1 MNERGTRPQ
10 TLDRFLGNRRARGGS
25 LFIFAEILLVLLV
38 PVILE
43 LDPLTS
49 DIAAGFNSAPTLK
62 HPMGTDGAGRDLFAR
77 NLYGGRTSLLVGISS
92 TFISVC
98 IGIPL
103 GLFAGY
109 YRGPVEF
116 LVMRTAD
123 VFMSF
128 PSIIL
133 ILVLVSVTG
142 PSIVTIIVSMGVMGW
157 TTIAKLVYGN
167 TLSVKNKEY
176 IEAARAAGKSSIAL
190 MMTELLPNVI
200 SPVWV
205 TLSFRVGGAILTE
218 SGLSFLGVGIQAPQA
233 SWGNI
238 INAAQSLPNLMLRP
252 WMWIPPGIL
261 IILTVV
267 SFNFIGEGVRDALD
281 PKMRDSGAGNV

>member
-1 MNERGTRPQ
+1 M
-10 TLDRFLGNRRARGGS
+10 L
-25 LFIFAEILLVLLV
+25 EIAVVLLA
-38 PVILE
+38 PVILR
-43 LDPLTS
+43 LDPLVS
-49 DIAAGFNSAPTLK
+49 DIAAGFNSPPSLR
-62 HPMGTDGAGRDLFAR
+62 HLMGTDGAARDLFAR
-77 NLYGGRTSLLVGISS
+77 TLFGGRVSLLVGISS

-103 GLFAGY
+103 GLLAGY
-109 YRGPVEF
+109 YRGAVEF
-116 LVMRTAD
+116 IVMRAAD

-133 ILVLVSVTG
+133 ILVLVSVVG
-142 PSIVTIIVSMGVMGW
+142 PSLSTLIIIMGGMGW

-167 TLSVKNKEY
+167 VLSVKNKEY
-176 IEAARAAGKSSIAL
+176 VEAARAAGKKGSLL
-190 MMTELLPNVI
+190 MFADILPNAI

-205 TLSFRVGGAILTE
+205 ILSFRVGGAILTE
-218 SGLSFLGVGIQAPQA
+218 SGLSFLGVGVQAPQA

-267 SFNFIGEGVRDALD
+267 GFNFIGEGVRDALD
-281 PKMRDSGAGNV
+281 PKMRDPVRG

>member
-1 MNERGTRPQ
+1 MTEKKNRPQ
-10 TLDRFLGNRRARGGS
+10 GLERFLGNRRALGGT
-25 LFIFAEILLVLLV
+25 LFIVLEILLVLLV
-38 PVILE
+38 PVILG

-49 DIAAGFNSAPTLK
+49 HTSAGFNSAPTWRF
-62 HPMGTDGAGRDLFAR
+62 PMGTDGAGRDLFAR
-77 NLYGGRTSLLVGISS
+77 TLFGGRISLLVGISS
-92 TFISVC
+92 TFISIC

-103 GLFAGY
+103 GLLAAY

-116 LVMRTAD
+116 LIMRGAD
-123 VFMSF
+123 IFMSF

-133 ILVLVSVTG
+133 ILVLVSVVG
-142 PSIVTIIVSMGVMGW
+142 PSIVTIIGIMGVMGW

-176 IEAARAAGKSSIAL
+176 IEAARAAGKSGIAV
-190 MMTELLPNVI
+190 MITDILPNVI

-218 SGLSFLGVGIQAPQA
+218 SGLSFLGVGVQAPQA

-238 INAAQSLPNLMLRP
+238 INAAQSLPTLMLRP

-281 PKMRDSGAGNV
+281 PKMRDPGAGSL